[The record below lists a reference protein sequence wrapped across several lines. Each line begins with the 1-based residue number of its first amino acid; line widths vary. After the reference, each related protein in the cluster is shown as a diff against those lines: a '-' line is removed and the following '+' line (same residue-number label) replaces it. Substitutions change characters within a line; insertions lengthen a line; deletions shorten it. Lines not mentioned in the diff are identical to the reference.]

1 MKDGFIKVAAASPMI
16 KVADAEYNA
25 GKVIEC
31 MKKAADKG
39 VKVLVFH
46 ELTLT
51 GCSCY
56 DLVGHS
62 VILRGAERA
71 LEKVIEA
78 SAGSDMLVI
87 VGLPYAPRGGALYS
101 VAAVISDG
109 ELLGLVPR
117 SETDGTL
124 FAAADDEGGEE
135 TVCGKFDTFFDTELL
150 FTSDVLL

>member
-16 KVADAEYNA
+16 KVADADYNA

-39 VKVLVFH
+39 VKVLVFP

-101 VAAVISDG
+101 VAAVI
-109 ELLGLVPR
+109 LFPVPKPTAHCLPLPTTR
-117 SETDGTL
+117 AARRP
-124 FAAADDEGGEE
+124 FAASSTPSLTPSCCLQAM
-135 TVCGKFDTFFDTELL
+135 CCPAFQ
-150 FTSDVLL
+150 SR

>member
-39 VKVLVFH
+39 VKVLVFP

-87 VGLPYAPRGGALYS
+87 VGLPYAPRGGAGGTGCG
-101 VAAVISDG
+101 D
-109 ELLGLVPR
+109 R
-117 SETDGTL
+117 SQAPGTRGRRHRASL
-124 FAAADDEGGEE
+124 WGWR
-135 TVCGKFDTFFDTELL
+135 
-150 FTSDVLL
+150 